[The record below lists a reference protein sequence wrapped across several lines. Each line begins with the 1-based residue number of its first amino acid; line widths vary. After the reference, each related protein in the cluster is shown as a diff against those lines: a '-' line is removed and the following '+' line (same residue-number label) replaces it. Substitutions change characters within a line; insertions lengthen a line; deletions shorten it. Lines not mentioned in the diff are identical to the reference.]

1 MTEILPLDVAI
12 PIAINFLFEGVK
24 VLFRYTIG
32 ALALNRDL
40 ILQVERKKDFKL
52 HMQLHSAGM
61 DIHELQQLAF
71 SVQIRTQGA
80 IGNQV
85 KFEGLD

>member
-1 MTEILPLDVAI
+1 MPLDVAI

-24 VLFRYTIG
+24 VLFRYTIA

-52 HMQLHSAGM
+52 HM
-61 DIHELQQLAF
+61 
-71 SVQIRTQGA
+71 
-80 IGNQV
+80 
-85 KFEGLD
+85 